1 MREKIRKSDELP
13 NIVRGLRSQ
22 GRKIVFTNGCFDI
35 LHLGH
40 VRYLEEAKRL
50 GDVLIIGLN
59 SDSSVRRIKGEGRPI
74 VPEDERAEVLC
85 ALEAV
90 DYVVI
95 FNEDTPK
102 ELIELI
108 EPDLL
113 AKGADWRE
121 DEIVG
126 RESVEKRG
134 GKVVRV
140 PFVEG
145 VSTTKIIEK
154 ILKVKG

>member
-1 MREKIRKSDELP
+1 MREKIRKLDELLS
-13 NIVRGLRSQ
+13 IIEYLRSR

-50 GDVLIIGLN
+50 GDILITGLN

-74 VPEDERAEVLC
+74 VPEDERAEVLS
-85 ALEAV
+85 ALEVV

-113 AKGADWRE
+113 VKGADWRE

-126 RESVEKRG
+126 REAVEKRG
-134 GKVVRV
+134 GKVVRL

-145 VSTTKIIEK
+145 ISTTKIIEK
-154 ILKVKG
+154 ILKG